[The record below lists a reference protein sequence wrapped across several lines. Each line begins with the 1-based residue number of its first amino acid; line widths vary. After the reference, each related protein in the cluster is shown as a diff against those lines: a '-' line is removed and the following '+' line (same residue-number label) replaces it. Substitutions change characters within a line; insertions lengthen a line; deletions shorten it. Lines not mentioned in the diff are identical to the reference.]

1 MYFIFR
7 YNIYIP
13 MFGNMLQKAASV
25 GKRMFGTVGQTLRK
39 FADTTGQVVRK
50 VGNFVVDN
58 HQPISMLPRA
68 VGDATSNET
77 LKNVGSAAMATSA
90 YLTTKGVGKDYT
102 GLRRM
107 LEPAS

>member
-1 MYFIFR
+1 
-7 YNIYIP
+7 
-13 MFGNMLQKAASV
+13 MFGNMMQKAVSA

-50 VGNFVVDN
+50 VGRFIVDN
-58 HQPISMLPRA
+58 HQPISMLTRA
-68 VGDATSNET
+68 VGDATGNQT
-77 LKNVGSAAMATSA
+77 LQNFGSAAMAGSA

-107 LEPAS
+107 MEQPS